1 MDLRNYFQK
10 LREVESQIGDPYTI
24 VVSVETGDGG
34 RAGTTTEV
42 TRALAAK
49 MIVDGSA
56 RLATAKE
63 KQAFQSQKVTDQL
76 AGK

>member
-1 MDLRNYFQK
+1 MDLRTYFQK
-10 LREVESQIGDPYTI
+10 IRDVESQIGDPYTI

-42 TRALAAK
+42 SRAVAAK

-63 KQAFQSQKVTDQL
+63 KQAFQSQRFIEQPAAK
-76 AGK
+76 

>member
-1 MDLRNYFQK
+1 MDLRNYFLK
-10 LREVESQIGDPYTI
+10 IREVESQIGEPYTI

-34 RAGTTTEV
+34 RAGTPTEV
-42 TRALAAK
+42 SRALAAK

-63 KQAFQSQKVTDQL
+63 KQAFQSLKLSEQL